1 MTVIAVLGL
10 GEAGSRIAT
19 DLAAAGATVRGYDP
33 ADVPTPAGVHR
44 AEQPHD
50 AVIGA
55 DLVLAVTAAADAPS
69 VLAQSID
76 AIGTGSVYAD
86 LSTAPASL
94 KQSLAASAEAAGLRF
109 VDVALMAI
117 VPGHG
122 ARTPSLASGSGA
134 TAYGTAF
141 AALGLGSVEVIS
153 DEAGDAA
160 TRKLLRSIFMKG
172 FAAVVIEAMTAA
184 EAAGQGDWLWGN
196 LVDEITAAG
205 APMLSRMVRG
215 TGPHAVRRLHEM
227 EASAALITGL
237 GVDPIMTDATVASL
251 HRVISDG
258 LPDIPVVPDE

>member
-1 MTVIAVLGL
+1 MTVIAVFGL

-19 DLAAAGATVRGYDP
+19 DLVAAGATVRGFDP
-33 ADVPTPAGVHR
+33 ATVPTPTGVHR
-44 AEQPHD
+44 TQQPHD

-55 DLVLAVTAAADAPS
+55 DLVLAVTAAADAAA
-69 VLAQSID
+69 VLVQAID
-76 AIGTGSVYAD
+76 ALGKGCIYAD

-122 ARTPSLASGSGA
+122 AATPSLASGSGA
-134 TAYGTAF
+134 AAYSAAF
-141 AALGLGSVEVIS
+141 AALGFDSVEVIS
-153 DEAGDAA
+153 AEAGDAA

-184 EAAGQGDWLWGN
+184 DAAGQRDWLWGN

-237 GVDPIMTDATVASL
+237 GVEPIMTDATVASL

-258 LPDIPVVPDE
+258 LPDVPVVPDA

>member
-1 MTVIAVLGL
+1 MTVIAVFGL

-19 DLAAAGATVRGYDP
+19 DLAAAGAIVRGYDP
-33 ADVPTPAGVHR
+33 AVVPTPAGVHR
-44 AEQPHD
+44 TEQPSD
-50 AVIGA
+50 AVAGA
-55 DLVLAVTAAADAPS
+55 EVVLAITAAADAEGA
-69 VLAQSID
+69 LAQAIDSICVD
-76 AIGTGSVYAD
+76 GIYAD

-94 KQSLAASAEAAGLRF
+94 KQSLAAKAEGAHLRF
-109 VDVALMAI
+109 VDVALMAM
-117 VPGHG
+117 VPGNG

-134 TAYGTAF
+134 AAYGTAF
-141 AALGLGSVEVIS
+141 AALGFDSVEVIS
-153 DEAGDAA
+153 AEAGDAA

-184 EAAGQGDWLWGN
+184 EAAGQRDWLWGN

-205 APMLSRMVRG
+205 APMLSRLVRG

-237 GVDPIMTDATVASL
+237 GVDPIMTDATVTSL
-251 HRVISDG
+251 HRVIRDG

>member
-10 GEAGSRIAT
+10 GEAGSRIAS

-33 ADVPTPAGVHR
+33 AAVPTPAGVHR
-44 AEQPHD
+44 TEHPRD
-50 AVIGA
+50 AVTGA
-55 DLVLAVTAAADAPS
+55 EIVLAMTAAADAPGA
-69 VLAQSID
+69 LAQAID
-76 AIGTGSVYAD
+76 AIGIGSIYAD

-94 KQSLAASAEAAGLRF
+94 KQSLAVTAQGAHLRF

-122 ARTPSLASGSGA
+122 ARTPALASGSGA
-134 TAYGTAF
+134 AAFAAAF
-141 AALGLGSVEVIS
+141 AALGFDSVEVIS
-153 DEAGDAA
+153 TEAGDAA

-172 FAAVVIEAMTAA
+172 FAAVIIEAMTAA

-205 APMLSRMVRG
+205 EPMLSRLVRG

-237 GVDPIMTDATVASL
+237 GVDAIMTDATVASL
-251 HRVISDG
+251 HRVIRDG
-258 LPDIPVVPDE
+258 IPDVPVVPDE